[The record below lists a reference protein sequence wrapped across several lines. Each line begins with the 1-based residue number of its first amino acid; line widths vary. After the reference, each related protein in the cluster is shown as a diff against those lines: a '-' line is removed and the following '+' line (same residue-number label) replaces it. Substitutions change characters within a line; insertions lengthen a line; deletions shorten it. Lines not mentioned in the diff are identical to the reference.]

1 MPGILPVDEEYI
13 VIAPRKGKQE
23 QDIPACGL
31 FFATAADAGAAHQR
45 LLAAGGQERSFFM
58 SRLTVAASGDFF
70 VAGPALGA
78 PFATMCLENLIVL
91 GARRMV
97 FYGWCG
103 SISEDLP
110 IGQIVVGDAAISGEG
125 TSQYYPLPEPAR
137 PADGL
142 QKEIVSHCAACGLAT
157 QLASMWSTDAL
168 YREDR
173 RQLAQ
178 LRQEKGVRAI
188 DMEYSAMCAVAAFR
202 QIELAGV
209 FVVSDE
215 LFSSSW
221 RPGFSRAEFRR
232 AGASLLDAML
242 RFFTTRQ

>member
-1 MPGILPVDEEYI
+1 VDEEYI
-13 VIAPRKGKQE
+13 VISPRKGRQE

-31 FFATAADAGAAHQR
+31 FFATAADAAAAHQR
-45 LLAAGGQERSFFM
+45 LLAAGGQERSLLL
-58 SRLTVAASGDFF
+58 SRLTVAAGGDFF

-78 PFATMCLENLIVL
+78 PFATMCLEKMIVL
-91 GARRMV
+91 GARRV
-97 FYGWCG
+97 VSYGWCG

-110 IGQIVVGDAAISGEG
+110 IGQIVVGGEAISGEG

-137 PADGL
+137 PASGL
-142 QKEIVSHCAACGLAT
+142 QKEIAGHCAACGLAT
-157 QLASMWSTDAL
+157 QLANIWSTDAL

-178 LRQEKGVRAI
+178 LCKENGVRAI

-202 QIELAGV
+202 RIELAGV

-221 RPGFSRAEFRR
+221 RPGFSSAEFRR
-232 AGASLLDAML
+232 TGASLLDAML
-242 RFFTTRQ
+242 HFFTTRQ

>member
-1 MPGILPVDEEYI
+1 MDEEYI
-13 VIAPRKGKQE
+13 VISPRKGKQE

-31 FFATAADAGAAHQR
+31 FLATFADADAAHRR
-45 LLAAGGQERSFFM
+45 LLDVGGQEHPFVMSHM

-70 VAGPALGA
+70 VAGPAVGA
-78 PFATMCLENLIVL
+78 PLATLCLEKMIAL
-91 GARRMV
+91 GARQVV

-110 IGQIVVGDAAISGEG
+110 IGQIVIGDRPISGEG
-125 TSQYYPLPEPAR
+125 TSQYYPLQEPVR

-142 QKEIVSHCAACGLAT
+142 QKKIVNHCANCGLAAQMAT
-157 QLASMWSTDAL
+157 MWSTDAL

-173 RQLAQ
+173 RQLAW
-178 LRQEKGVRAI
+178 LRKEKGVRAI

-215 LFSSSW
+215 LFASSW
-221 RPGFSRAEFRR
+221 RPGFSGAEFRR
-232 AGASLLDAML
+232 ANASLLDAML
-242 RFFTTRQ
+242 RFFTARQ

>member
-1 MPGILPVDEEYI
+1 MDEEHI
-13 VIAPRKGKQE
+13 VISPRKGKQE

-31 FFATAADAGAAHQR
+31 FLATFADADAAHRR
-45 LLAAGGQERSFFM
+45 LLDAGGQEHPFFMSHM

-70 VAGPALGA
+70 VAGPAVGA
-78 PFATMCLENLIVL
+78 PLATLCLEKMIVL
-91 GARRMV
+91 GARRVV

-110 IGQIVVGDAAISGEG
+110 IGQIVVGDEPISGEG
-125 TSQYYPLPEPAR
+125 TSQYYPVPEPLR
-137 PADGL
+137 PAGGL
-142 QKEIVSHCAACGLAT
+142 QKEIIGHCGACVLAA

-173 RQLAQ
+173 RQLAR
-178 LRQEKGVRAI
+178 LRKEKDVRAI

-215 LFSSSW
+215 LFAASW
-221 RPGFSRAEFRR
+221 RPGFSGAEFRR
-232 AGASLLDAML
+232 ANASLLDAML
-242 RFFTTRQ
+242 RFFTARQ